1 MQPVFEHIRQLLVH
15 WGYWGIAAFL
25 LLENAGV
32 PLPGETVL
40 LLASV
45 LAFKSHQLELRWI
58 IVIGTIA
65 CTLGDNIGYAIGN
78 AGGRPLLER
87 WKSFFH
93 VKDEHIHNAEELL
106 HRYGPAAIFF
116 ARFIAGARIVAGPLA
131 GVLRMHWKTFALFNF
146 LGALTWVSVMASLGY
161 LFGSQVDR
169 LLSTLKQVELALLIV
184 LLIAGAVYLWRRRK
198 KRQAAAQQP

>member
-1 MQPVFEHIRQLLVH
+1 MQPVFEHIRQFLVH
-15 WGYWGIAAFL
+15 WGYWGVAAFL

-45 LAFKSHQLELRWI
+45 LAFKNHELRLPWI
-58 IVIGTIA
+58 IVVGTIA
-65 CTLGDNIGYAIGN
+65 CTAGDNVGYLIGS

-87 WKSFFH
+87 WKNFFR
-93 VKDEHIHNAEELL
+93 VKDEHIHSAEELL
-106 HRYGPAAIFF
+106 HRYGPVAIFF

-146 LGALTWVSVMASLGY
+146 LGALAWVTVIASLGY
-161 LFGSQVDR
+161 LFGSQLDR
-169 LLSTLKQVELALLIV
+169 LLSTVKSIELALLI
-184 LLIAGAVYLWRRRK
+184 LLVICLAVYLWRRK
-198 KRQAAAQQP
+198 KSNSASTNV

>member
-1 MQPVFEHIRQLLVH
+1 MFEHIRQFLVH
-15 WGYWGIAAFL
+15 WGYWGVAAFL

-45 LAFKSHQLELRWI
+45 LAFKSHELRLPWI
-58 IVIGTIA
+58 IVVGTIA
-65 CTLGDNIGYAIGN
+65 CTAGDNIGYLIGS

-87 WKSFFH
+87 WKNFFR
-93 VKDEHIHNAEELL
+93 VKDEHIHSAEELL
-106 HRYGPAAIFF
+106 HRYGPVAIFF

-146 LGALTWVSVMASLGY
+146 LGALTWVTVIASLGY
-161 LFGSQVDR
+161 LFGSQLDR
-169 LLSTLKQVELALLIV
+169 LLATVKHVELALLML
-184 LLIAGAVYLWRRRK
+184 LLIGLAVYLWRRK
-198 KRQAAAQQP
+198 KRNSANNQP

>member
-1 MQPVFEHIRQLLVH
+1 MFEHIRQFLIH
-15 WGYWGIAAFL
+15 WGYWGVAAFL

-45 LAFKSHQLELRWI
+45 LAFKSHELRLPWI
-58 IVIGTIA
+58 IVVGTIA
-65 CTLGDNIGYAIGN
+65 CTAGDNIGYLIGS

-87 WKSFFH
+87 WKNFFH
-93 VKDEHIHNAEELL
+93 VKDEHIHSAEELL
-106 HRYGPAAIFF
+106 HRYGPIAIFF

-146 LGALTWVSVMASLGY
+146 LGAVTWVTVIASIGY
-161 LFGSQVDR
+161 LFGSQLDR
-169 LLSTLKQVELALLIV
+169 LLATVKHVELALLIL
-184 LLIAGAVYLWRRRK
+184 LLIGLAVYLWRRK
-198 KRQAAAQQP
+198 KRNSASDQT

>member
-1 MQPVFEHIRQLLVH
+1 VFEHIRQFLIH
-15 WGYWGIAAFL
+15 WGYWGVAAFL

-45 LAFKSHQLELRWI
+45 LAFKSHELRLPWI
-58 IVIGTIA
+58 IVVGTIA
-65 CTLGDNIGYAIGN
+65 CTAGDNIGYLIGS

-87 WKSFFH
+87 WKNFFR
-93 VKDEHIHNAEELL
+93 VKDEHIHSAEELL
-106 HRYGPAAIFF
+106 HRYGPIAIFF

-146 LGALTWVSVMASLGY
+146 LGAVTWVTVIASIGY
-161 LFGSQVDR
+161 LFGSQLDR
-169 LLSTLKQVELALLIV
+169 LLATVKHVELALLIL
-184 LLIAGAVYLWRRRK
+184 LLIGLAVYLWRRK
-198 KRQAAAQQP
+198 KRNSASDQT

>member
-1 MQPVFEHIRQLLVH
+1 MFEHIRQFLIH
-15 WGYWGIAAFL
+15 WGYWGVAAFL

-45 LAFKSHQLELRWI
+45 LAFKSHELRLPWI
-58 IVIGTIA
+58 IVVGTIA
-65 CTLGDNIGYAIGN
+65 CTAGDNIGYLIGS

-87 WKSFFH
+87 WKNFFH
-93 VKDEHIHNAEELL
+93 VKDEHIHSAEELL
-106 HRYGPAAIFF
+106 HRYGPIAIFF

-146 LGALTWVSVMASLGY
+146 LGAVTWVTVIASIGY
-161 LFGSQVDR
+161 IFGSQLDR
-169 LLSTLKQVELALLIV
+169 LLATVKHVELAFLILLLIG
-184 LLIAGAVYLWRRRK
+184 LAVYLWRRK
-198 KRQAAAQQP
+198 KRNSASDQT

>member
-1 MQPVFEHIRQLLVH
+1 MFEHIRQFLIH
-15 WGYWGIAAFL
+15 WGYWGVAAFL

-45 LAFKSHQLELRWI
+45 LAFKSHELRLPWI
-58 IVIGTIA
+58 IVVGTIA
-65 CTLGDNIGYAIGN
+65 CTAGDNIGYLIGS

-87 WKSFFH
+87 WKNFFR
-93 VKDEHIHNAEELL
+93 VKDEHIHSAEELL
-106 HRYGPAAIFF
+106 HRYGPLAIFF

-146 LGALTWVSVMASLGY
+146 LGAVTWVTVIASLGY
-161 LFGSQVDR
+161 LFGSQLDR
-169 LLSTLKQVELALLIV
+169 LLATVKHVELALLIL
-184 LLIAGAVYLWRRRK
+184 LLIGLAVYLWRRK
-198 KRQAAAQQP
+198 KRNSANNQP

>member
-1 MQPVFEHIRQLLVH
+1 VFEHIRQFLIH
-15 WGYWGIAAFL
+15 WGYWGVAAFL

-45 LAFKSHQLELRWI
+45 LAFKSHELRLPWI
-58 IVIGTIA
+58 ILVGTIA
-65 CTLGDNIGYAIGN
+65 CTAGDNIGYLIGS

-87 WKSFFH
+87 WKNFFH
-93 VKDEHIHNAEELL
+93 VKDEHIHSAEELL
-106 HRYGPAAIFF
+106 HRYGPIAIFF

-146 LGALTWVSVMASLGY
+146 LGAVTWVTVIASIGY
-161 LFGSQVDR
+161 LFGSQLDR
-169 LLSTLKQVELALLIV
+169 LLATVKHVELAFLILLLIG
-184 LLIAGAVYLWRRRK
+184 LAVYLWRRK
-198 KRQAAAQQP
+198 KRNSASDQT

>member
-1 MQPVFEHIRQLLVH
+1 MFEHIRQFLIH
-15 WGYWGIAAFL
+15 WGYWGVAAFL

-45 LAFKSHQLELRWI
+45 LAFKSHELRLPWI
-58 IVIGTIA
+58 IVVGTIA
-65 CTLGDNIGYAIGN
+65 CTAGDNIGYLIGS

-87 WKSFFH
+87 WKNFFH
-93 VKDEHIHNAEELL
+93 VKDEHIHSAEELL
-106 HRYGPAAIFF
+106 HRYGPIAIFF

-146 LGALTWVSVMASLGY
+146 LGAVTWVTVIASIGY
-161 LFGSQVDR
+161 LFGSQLDR
-169 LLSTLKQVELALLIV
+169 LLATVKHVELAFLILLLIG
-184 LLIAGAVYLWRRRK
+184 LAVYLWRRK
-198 KRQAAAQQP
+198 KRNSASDQT

>member
-1 MQPVFEHIRQLLVH
+1 MFEHIRQFLIH
-15 WGYWGIAAFL
+15 WGYWGVAAFL

-45 LAFKSHQLELRWI
+45 LAFKSHELRLPWI
-58 IVIGTIA
+58 IVVGTIA
-65 CTLGDNIGYAIGN
+65 CTAGDNIGYLIGS

-87 WKSFFH
+87 WKNFFH
-93 VKDEHIHNAEELL
+93 VKDEHIHSAEELL
-106 HRYGPAAIFF
+106 HRYGPIAIFF

-146 LGALTWVSVMASLGY
+146 LGAVTWVTVIASIGY
-161 LFGSQVDR
+161 LFGSQLDR
-169 LLSTLKQVELALLIV
+169 LLATVKHVELAFLILLLIG
-184 LLIAGAVYLWRRRK
+184 LAVYLWRRK
-198 KRQAAAQQP
+198 KRNSASGQT

>member
-1 MQPVFEHIRQLLVH
+1 VFEHIRQFLIH
-15 WGYWGIAAFL
+15 WGYWGVAAFL

-45 LAFKSHQLELRWI
+45 LAFKSHELRLPWI
-58 IVIGTIA
+58 IVVGTIA
-65 CTLGDNIGYAIGN
+65 CTAGDNIGYLIGS

-87 WKSFFH
+87 WKNFFH
-93 VKDEHIHNAEELL
+93 VKDEHIHSAEELL
-106 HRYGPAAIFF
+106 HRYGPVAIFF

-146 LGALTWVSVMASLGY
+146 LGALTWVTVIASLGY
-161 LFGSQVDR
+161 LFGSQLDR
-169 LLSTLKQVELALLIV
+169 LLATVKHVELALLIL
-184 LLIAGAVYLWRRRK
+184 LLIGLAVYLWRRK
-198 KRQAAAQQP
+198 KRNSASGRT

>member
-1 MQPVFEHIRQLLVH
+1 VFEHIRQFLIH
-15 WGYWGIAAFL
+15 WGYWGVAAFL

-45 LAFKSHQLELRWI
+45 LAFKSHELRLPWI
-58 IVIGTIA
+58 IVVGTIA
-65 CTLGDNIGYAIGN
+65 CTAGDNIGYLIGS

-87 WKSFFH
+87 WKNFFH
-93 VKDEHIHNAEELL
+93 VKDEHIHSAEELL
-106 HRYGPAAIFF
+106 HRYGPVAIFF

-146 LGALTWVSVMASLGY
+146 LGALTWVTVIASLGY
-161 LFGSQVDR
+161 LFGSQLDR
-169 LLSTLKQVELALLIV
+169 LLATVKHVELALLIL
-184 LLIAGAVYLWRRRK
+184 LLIGLAVYLWRRK
-198 KRQAAAQQP
+198 KRNSANGRT

>member
-1 MQPVFEHIRQLLVH
+1 VFEHIRQFLIH
-15 WGYWGIAAFL
+15 WGYWGVAAFL

-45 LAFKSHQLELRWI
+45 LAFKSHELRLPWI
-58 IVIGTIA
+58 IVVGTIA
-65 CTLGDNIGYAIGN
+65 CTAGDNIGYLIGS

-87 WKSFFH
+87 WKNFFR
-93 VKDEHIHNAEELL
+93 VKDEHIHSAEELL
-106 HRYGPAAIFF
+106 HRYGPLAIFF

-146 LGALTWVSVMASLGY
+146 LGAVTWVTVIASLGY
-161 LFGSQVDR
+161 LFGSQLDR
-169 LLSTLKQVELALLIV
+169 LLATVKHVELALLIL
-184 LLIAGAVYLWRRRK
+184 LLIGLAVYLWRRK
-198 KRQAAAQQP
+198 KRNSANNQP

>member
-1 MQPVFEHIRQLLVH
+1 VFEHIRQFLVH
-15 WGYWGIAAFL
+15 WGYWGVAAFL

-45 LAFKSHQLELRWI
+45 LAFKNHELRLPWI
-58 IVIGTIA
+58 IVVGTIA
-65 CTLGDNIGYAIGN
+65 CTVGDNIGYLIGS

-87 WKSFFH
+87 WKNFFR
-93 VKDEHIHNAEELL
+93 VKDEHIHSAEELL
-106 HRYGPAAIFF
+106 HRYGPVAIFF

-146 LGALTWVSVMASLGY
+146 LGALTWVTVIASLGY
-161 LFGSQVDR
+161 LFGSQLDR
-169 LLSTLKQVELALLIV
+169 LLAIVKQVEIALLIL
-184 LLIAGAVYLWRRRK
+184 LLIGLAIYLWRRK
-198 KRQAAAQQP
+198 GANSASTNV

>member
-1 MQPVFEHIRQLLVH
+1 MFEHIRQFLIH
-15 WGYWGIAAFL
+15 WGYWGVAAFL

-45 LAFKSHQLELRWI
+45 LAFKSHELRLPWI
-58 IVIGTIA
+58 IVVGTIA
-65 CTLGDNIGYAIGN
+65 CTAGDNIGYLIGS

-87 WKSFFH
+87 WKNFFR
-93 VKDEHIHNAEELL
+93 VKDEHIHSAEELL
-106 HRYGPAAIFF
+106 HRYGPIAIFF

-146 LGALTWVSVMASLGY
+146 LGAVTWVTVIASIGY
-161 LFGSQVDR
+161 LFGSQLDR
-169 LLSTLKQVELALLIV
+169 LLATVKHVELALLIL
-184 LLIAGAVYLWRRRK
+184 LLIGLAVYLWRRK
-198 KRQAAAQQP
+198 KRNSASDQT

>member
-1 MQPVFEHIRQLLVH
+1 VFEHIRQFLVH
-15 WGYWGIAAFL
+15 WGYWGVAAFL

-45 LAFKSHQLELRWI
+45 LAFKSHELRLPWI
-58 IVIGTIA
+58 IVVGTIA
-65 CTLGDNIGYAIGN
+65 CTAGDNIGYLIGS

-87 WKSFFH
+87 WKNFFR
-93 VKDEHIHNAEELL
+93 VKDEHIHSAEELL
-106 HRYGPAAIFF
+106 HRYGPVAIFF

-146 LGALTWVSVMASLGY
+146 LGALTWVTVIASLGY
-161 LFGSQVDR
+161 LFGSQLDR
-169 LLSTLKQVELALLIV
+169 LLATVKNVELAFLILLLIG
-184 LLIAGAVYLWRRRK
+184 LAVYLWRRK
-198 KRQAAAQQP
+198 KRNSASAQP

>member
-1 MQPVFEHIRQLLVH
+1 MFEHIRQFLVH
-15 WGYWGIAAFL
+15 WGYWGVAAFL

-45 LAFKSHQLELRWI
+45 LAFKNHELRLPWI
-58 IVIGTIA
+58 IVVGTIA
-65 CTLGDNIGYAIGN
+65 CTVGDNIGYLIGS

-87 WKSFFH
+87 WKNFFR
-93 VKDEHIHNAEELL
+93 VKDEHIHSAEELL
-106 HRYGPAAIFF
+106 HRYGPVAIFF

-146 LGALTWVSVMASLGY
+146 LGALTWVTVIASLGY
-161 LFGSQVDR
+161 LFGSQLDR
-169 LLSTLKQVELALLIV
+169 LLAIVKQVEIALLIL
-184 LLIAGAVYLWRRRK
+184 LLIGLAIYLWRRK
-198 KRQAAAQQP
+198 GANSASTNV

>member
-1 MQPVFEHIRQLLVH
+1 VFEHIRQFLIH
-15 WGYWGIAAFL
+15 WGYWGVAAFL

-45 LAFKSHQLELRWI
+45 LAFKSHELRLPWI
-58 IVIGTIA
+58 IVVGTIA
-65 CTLGDNIGYAIGN
+65 CTAGDNIGYLIGS

-87 WKSFFH
+87 WKNFFH
-93 VKDEHIHNAEELL
+93 VKDEHIHSAEELL
-106 HRYGPAAIFF
+106 HRYGPIAIFF

-146 LGALTWVSVMASLGY
+146 LGAVTWVTVIASIGY
-161 LFGSQVDR
+161 IFGSQLDR
-169 LLSTLKQVELALLIV
+169 LLATVKHVELAFLILLLIG
-184 LLIAGAVYLWRRRK
+184 LAVYLWRRK
-198 KRQAAAQQP
+198 KRNSASGQT

>member
-1 MQPVFEHIRQLLVH
+1 VFEHIRQFLIH
-15 WGYWGIAAFL
+15 WGYWGVAAFL

-45 LAFKSHQLELRWI
+45 LAFKSHELRLPWI
-58 IVIGTIA
+58 IVVGTIA
-65 CTLGDNIGYAIGN
+65 CTAGDNIGYLIGS

-87 WKSFFH
+87 WKNFFR
-93 VKDEHIHNAEELL
+93 VKDEHIHSAEELL
-106 HRYGPAAIFF
+106 HRYGPIAIFF

-146 LGALTWVSVMASLGY
+146 LGAVTWVTVIASIGY
-161 LFGSQVDR
+161 LFGSQLDR
-169 LLSTLKQVELALLIV
+169 LLATVKHVELAFLILLLIG
-184 LLIAGAVYLWRRRK
+184 LAVYLWRRK
-198 KRQAAAQQP
+198 KRNSASDQT

>member
-1 MQPVFEHIRQLLVH
+1 MFEHIRQFLIH
-15 WGYWGIAAFL
+15 WGYWGVAAFL

-45 LAFKSHQLELRWI
+45 LAFKSHELRLPWI
-58 IVIGTIA
+58 IVVGTIA
-65 CTLGDNIGYAIGN
+65 CTAGDNIGYLIGS

-87 WKSFFH
+87 WKNFFH
-93 VKDEHIHNAEELL
+93 VKDEHIHSAEELL
-106 HRYGPAAIFF
+106 HRYGPVAIFF

-146 LGALTWVSVMASLGY
+146 LGAVTWSRS
-161 LFGSQVDR
+161 SP
-169 LLSTLKQVELALLIV
+169 ALDIFSAANS
-184 LLIAGAVYLWRRRK
+184 IAFL
-198 KRQAAAQQP
+198 QP

>member
-1 MQPVFEHIRQLLVH
+1 MFEHIRQFLIH
-15 WGYWGIAAFL
+15 WGYWGVAAFL

-45 LAFKSHQLELRWI
+45 LAFKSHELRLPWI
-58 IVIGTIA
+58 IVVGTIA
-65 CTLGDNIGYAIGN
+65 CTAGDNIGYLIGS

-87 WKSFFH
+87 WKNFFR
-93 VKDEHIHNAEELL
+93 VKDEHIHSAEELL
-106 HRYGPAAIFF
+106 HRYGPIAIFF

-146 LGALTWVSVMASLGY
+146 LGAVTWVTVIASIGY
-161 LFGSQVDR
+161 LFGSQLDR
-169 LLSTLKQVELALLIV
+169 LLATVKHVELAFLILLLIG
-184 LLIAGAVYLWRRRK
+184 LAVYLWRRK
-198 KRQAAAQQP
+198 KRNSASDQT

>member
-1 MQPVFEHIRQLLVH
+1 MFEHIRQFLIH
-15 WGYWGIAAFL
+15 WGYWGVAAFL

-45 LAFKSHQLELRWI
+45 LAFKSHELRLPWI
-58 IVIGTIA
+58 IVVGTIA
-65 CTLGDNIGYAIGN
+65 CTAGDNIGYLIGS

-87 WKSFFH
+87 WKNFFR
-93 VKDEHIHNAEELL
+93 VKDEHIHSAEELL
-106 HRYGPAAIFF
+106 HRYGPLAIFF

-146 LGALTWVSVMASLGY
+146 LGAVTWVTVIASLGY
-161 LFGSQVDR
+161 LFGSQLDR
-169 LLSTLKQVELALLIV
+169 LLATVKHVELALLIL
-184 LLIAGAVYLWRRRK
+184 LLIGLAVYLWRRRK
-198 KRQAAAQQP
+198 RNSANNQP

>member
-1 MQPVFEHIRQLLVH
+1 MFEHIRQFLIH
-15 WGYWGIAAFL
+15 WGYWGVAAFL

-45 LAFKSHQLELRWI
+45 LAFKSHELRLPWI
-58 IVIGTIA
+58 IVVGTIA
-65 CTLGDNIGYAIGN
+65 CTAGDNIGYLIGS

-87 WKSFFH
+87 WKNFFH
-93 VKDEHIHNAEELL
+93 VKDEHIHSAEELF
-106 HRYGPAAIFF
+106 HRYGPLAIFF

-146 LGALTWVSVMASLGY
+146 LGAVTWVTVIASIGY
-161 LFGSQVDR
+161 LFGSQLDR
-169 LLSTLKQVELALLIV
+169 LLATVKEVELALLIL
-184 LLIAGAVYLWRRRK
+184 LLIGLAVYLWRRK
-198 KRQAAAQQP
+198 KRNSAINQP